1 MNTHV
6 HVIDPRQGVDCY
18 QLECFSCGHNI
29 QYMQTFVDIL
39 ATVATLESCDVLL
52 CVYYGAV
59 QIPVK
64 LIMLYL
70 EVCGY
75 SSGSLF

>member
-18 QLECFSCGHNI
+18 QLECFSCVHNI
-29 QYMQTFVDIL
+29 QYMQTFIDIL

-52 CVYYGAV
+52 CLLWSCADTSQIDYAV
-59 QIPVK
+59 FRSWWI
-64 LIMLYL
+64 
-70 EVCGY
+70 
-75 SSGSLF
+75 